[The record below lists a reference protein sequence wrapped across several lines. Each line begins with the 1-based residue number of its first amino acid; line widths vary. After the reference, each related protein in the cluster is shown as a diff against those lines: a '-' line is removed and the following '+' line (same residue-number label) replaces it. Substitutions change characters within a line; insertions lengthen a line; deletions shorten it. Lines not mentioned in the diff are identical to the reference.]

1 VSAAATVNASM
12 HGDKTVSG
20 ALALAM
26 HVLFIILLVFGVS
39 WQKRAETPVVAEL
52 WSTLPPLPQPKV
64 VLPPEPVPE
73 PPKPAP
79 KVEPTPPPKVEPKPV
94 TKPDIALKKK
104 EKAEKEKKKEPPP
117 KAEPVKDDKAEK
129 AAAEKLR
136 LAKEKEAEAK
146 KKRDEEIKRDLDLIR
161 KENEM
166 EAKAAA
172 EKAAQASAQS
182 KLINEYTERIKTK
195 IRSQI
200 IEPPGLQGS
209 PEAEFDVVLIPGGE
223 VLTAK
228 LRKSSGVPAYDAAV
242 ERAIMKAQPLP
253 LPPDPTMFSRFREL
267 RLTIRPK

>member
-1 VSAAATVNASM
+1 MSTTANASM
-12 HGDKTVSG
+12 HGDKTIAG
-20 ALALAM
+20 AMALAM
-26 HVLFIILLVFGVS
+26 HALFIVLLIFGVS
-39 WQKRAETPVVAEL
+39 WQKKIEPPVEAEL
-52 WSTLPPLPQPKV
+52 WSSLPPLPQPKV
-64 VLPPEPVPE
+64 VAPPEPE
-73 PPKPAP
+73 PPKPTP
-79 KVEPTPPPKVEPKPV
+79 KVEPAPPPKVEPKPV
-94 TKPDIALKKK
+94 VKPDIAFKKK
-104 EKAEKEKKKEPPP
+104 EVEKKKPEPP
-117 KAEPVKDDKAEK
+117 KAEPKRDDQAEK

-146 KKRDEEIKRDLDLIR
+146 RKRDEEIKRDLDLIR

-166 EAKAAA
+166 DAKAVA
-172 EKAAQASAQS
+172 EKSAQASAQN

-242 ERAIMKAQPLP
+242 ERAIMKSQPLP
-253 LPPDPTMFSRFREL
+253 LPPDPAMFSRFREL
-267 RLTIRPK
+267 RLLIRPK